1 MKKFGTPSGE
11 GVGIAKEKLGLAGV
25 GTPGPVGPTVAGLT
39 GAGVGCFAFLRLGC
53 LVERLFE
60 PVRRPR
66 RLPGCEVRR
75 PEGEEPVPRRVVL
88 RERGGW
94 LVVVVVEVVLVLE
107 EVVEV
112 VEDVVD
118 VVTVTEGVVL
128 VEDWQLAVTVL
139 TGGVPA
145 GSIWLG
151 GVPGGALTVKVTVW
165 PSSRVAVTV
174 QTSAEALGIAATP
187 IVTRTAPTL
196 MIAIFSLWLIDTRV
210 FSPPA
215 TALDRAEKAGAARQ
229 GR

>member
-11 GVGIAKEKLGLAGV
+11 GVGSAKEKLGLAGV

-39 GAGVGCFAFLRLGC
+39 GAGVGCFALPRLGC

-66 RLPGCEVRR
+66 RLPGREVRR
-75 PEGEEPVPRRVVL
+75 PEGEEPVRRRVVL

-94 LVVVVVEVVLVLE
+94 LVVVVLE

-118 VVTVTEGVVL
+118 VVVVVVVVL

>member
-11 GVGIAKEKLGLAGV
+11 GVGSAKEKLGLAGV

-39 GAGVGCFAFLRLGC
+39 GAGVGCFALPRLGC

-66 RLPGCEVRR
+66 RLPGREVRR
-75 PEGEEPVPRRVVL
+75 PEGEEPVRRRVVL

-94 LVVVVVEVVLVLE
+94 LVVVVV
-107 EVVEV
+107 VEV
-112 VEDVVD
+112 VVV
-118 VVTVTEGVVL
+118 VVL